1 MVFSWFVVVLLGY
14 RLTKSNIQSGF
25 RACGIYPFNP
35 RAVDQGMLLP
45 SKPSDPAI
53 VLYTENES
61 PLTPFASAPTRN
73 DDVAIAAAG
82 LALLSSSA
90 IPTGDTSSS
99 SSSSSLVANVP
110 PSPSIAALPIEQ
122 CTATPGVFTST
133 ASSPVIEDPEL
144 LLQLIQS
151 GKIDIFTPDQDGVV
165 ELENISNDV
174 WDYAIRDMFLPIKA
188 SSDKITSSSRC
199 AKKNSSHRLLTSTDV
214 FKEKTR
220 KH

>member
-1 MVFSWFVVVLLGY
+1 
-14 RLTKSNIQSGF
+14 
-25 RACGIYPFNP
+25 
-35 RAVDQGMLLP
+35 MLLP
-45 SKPSDPAI
+45 SKPSNSALVPS
-53 VLYTENES
+53 TENES
-61 PLTPFASAPTRN
+61 PLTPVASAPTSN
-73 DDVAIAAAG
+73 DDLAIAAAG
-82 LALLSSSA
+82 LALLSSSV

-99 SSSSSLVANVP
+99 SSSSSLVADVP

-133 ASSPVIEDPEL
+133 ASSPPVIEDPEL

-174 WDYAIRDMFLPIKA
+174 WDYTIRDMFLPTKA

-199 AKKNSSHRLLTSTDV
+199 AKKNTSHRLLTSTDV
-214 FKEKTR
+214 LKEKQESIEKKETAELKKKER
-220 KH
+220 QEKLKARCTKVQNV